1 MKRYRFRLDTV
12 LRVRQVEE
20 DRARGELALANRALA
35 DADALLEDRIDHYGA
50 VPHPDAPLPMAA
62 FLASRDRQE
71 WAARAVVTAGTA
83 RLVADAQV
91 AVRRDEWS
99 AAATRV
105 AALERLDERR
115 REEHRLESQR
125 QEGLEVDDI
134 VVARARR
141 AVR

>member
-1 MKRYRFRLDTV
+1 VKRYRFRLDTV

-35 DADALLEDRIDHYGA
+35 EADAVLEHRIDHYGNVAHPAQALPVA
-50 VPHPDAPLPMAA
+50 V
-62 FLASRDRQE
+62 FLASRDQQE
-71 WAARAVVTAGTA
+71 WAAKAVVVAGTA
-83 RLVADAQV
+83 RIAADGVVAT
-91 AVRRDEWS
+91 RRQDWS

-115 REEHRLESQR
+115 RDEHRLEAQR

-141 AVR
+141 SAS

>member
-20 DRARGELALANRALA
+20 ERARGQLALANREMAE
-35 DADALLEDRIDHYGA
+35 ADALLEARIDHYGD
-50 VPHPDAPLPMAA
+50 VPRTEVALPVSAY
-62 FLASRDRQE
+62 LATRDRQE
-71 WAARAVVTAGTA
+71 WAARAVVAAGTA
-83 RLVADAQV
+83 RLVAEAQV

-99 AAATRV
+99 AAASRV

-115 REEHRLESQR
+115 RDEHRLEAQR

-134 VVARARR
+134 VVARAGRR
-141 AVR
+141 AS

>member
-20 DRARGELALANRALA
+20 DRAKGELALAHRALA
-35 DADALLEDRIDHYGA
+35 EADALLERRIDHYGD
-50 VPHPDAPLPMAA
+50 VPRPEQPMPVSS

-71 WAARAVVTAGTA
+71 WAARAVVVAGTA
-83 RLVADAQV
+83 RLSADAHV

-99 AAATRV
+99 AAAMRV

-115 REEHRLESQR
+115 HEEHRLEAQR
-125 QEGLEVDDI
+125 QEAIEVDDI
-134 VVARARR
+134 VVARAAR
-141 AVR
+141 AGR